1 MHNHR
6 VNELLEL
13 LKPYWLKEPTLSL
26 TQTLQKIA
34 AEAGSEV
41 PLAEPSVQT
50 RMVLIIVLPSS
61 CNSRTWGKFCRE
73 LRCGGVSSEQ

>member
-26 TQTLQKIA
+26 MQTLQK
-34 AEAGSEV
+34 
-41 PLAEPSVQT
+41 T
-50 RMVLIIVLPSS
+50 
-61 CNSRTWGKFCRE
+61 
-73 LRCGGVSSEQ
+73 